1 MPNPSRPILTW
12 LSASLKLSP
21 PTPWTSNLRE
31 RLAPLPNSTLAS
43 LCLRSARHG
52 LHRVSRRLTTTKP
65 FSLWTSQQLLALAA
79 RLGDLSALSPGELEI
94 SLGEVNPKIGST
106 ARDPNSSADTGLAKR
121 PKASRQDRAGP
132 SRDGHP
138 SSTAFVPS
146 APLSEESLP
155 KKRLSLW
162 RVDPFRRRNLRL
174 GLVSGRSLVQSAIPT
189 LLLTDP
195 GSRSQHEAGG
205 RDSKLAPCKP

>member
-21 PTPWTSNLRE
+21 PAPRTSNPRE

-43 LCLRSARHG
+43 LCFRSALRD
-52 LHRVSRRLTTTKP
+52 LHRVSRRLTTTRP

-79 RLGDLSALSPGELEI
+79 WLGDLSALSPGELEI

-106 ARDPNSSADTGLAKR
+106 ARDPNSSADTGLANPPPNQIR
-121 PKASRQDRAGP
+121 RRVRQDRAGP

-155 KKRLSLW
+155 KKRLSRW

-189 LLLTDP
+189 LLLTCP
-195 GSRSQHEAGG
+195 
-205 RDSKLAPCKP
+205 DS